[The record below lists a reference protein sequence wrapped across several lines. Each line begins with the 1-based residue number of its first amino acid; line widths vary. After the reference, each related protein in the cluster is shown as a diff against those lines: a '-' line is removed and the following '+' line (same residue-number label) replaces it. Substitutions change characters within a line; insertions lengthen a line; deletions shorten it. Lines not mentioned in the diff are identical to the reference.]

1 MNYEVAA
8 LRSLFIADRLFLG
21 IGFCH
26 FEYDVQYL
34 HFIMICTFIHLEIKK
49 NITFETFFNG
59 LCSSFTTS
67 EKKTYQC
74 ELSDSVLF

>member
-8 LRSLFIADRLFLG
+8 LRSLFIADRFFLG

-34 HFIMICTFIHLEIKK
+34 SFYNDLHIY
-49 NITFETFFNG
+49 
-59 LCSSFTTS
+59 SS
-67 EKKTYQC
+67 
-74 ELSDSVLF
+74 